1 MAGIYIHIPFCKQA
15 CHYCDF
21 HFSTTLKHKDAM
33 IEALLRELKI
43 RKDYLSS
50 ENIETIY
57 FGGGTPSLLEP
68 KELERIIHQ
77 IQDDFHI
84 INHPEITLEA
94 NPDDLNSD
102 YINAIH
108 QLGINRLS
116 IGVQSFLNKDLEW
129 MNRAHNS
136 NQAIDS
142 IKRSQDIG
150 IDNISI
156 DLIYGTPSLSNK
168 EWKEN
173 IHKAFELEIRHIS
186 SYALTV
192 EQGTAL
198 GTWVSKGKVKALD
211 DEQAAEQFEILME
224 EMSRNNFLHYEIS
237 NFCKDGYHSRHNS
250 SYWEGKKYLGIGPSA
265 HSFNKTT
272 RQWNV
277 ANNHQYIDQLF
288 KDELPATT
296 EVLSIEDRINEY
308 LMISLR
314 TSKGISFEYFENEF
328 GSQYFTELK
337 NNFKS
342 FLNNNL
348 LEIENNY
355 CKTTKSGKLMA
366 DKIASDLFILKNDN

>member
-33 IEALLRELKI
+33 IEALLRELKL
-43 RKDYLSS
+43 RKDYLLD

-68 KELERIIHQ
+68 KEIEKIIHQ
-77 IQDDFHI
+77 IQDDFYLE
-84 INHPEITLEA
+84 NHPEITLEA
-94 NPDDLNSD
+94 NPDDLNAD
-102 YINAIH
+102 YLKGI
-108 QLGINRLS
+108 QQVGINRLS
-116 IGVQSFLNKDLEW
+116 IGVQSFFNKDLEW

-156 DLIYGTPSLSNK
+156 DLIYGTPNLSNK
-168 EWKEN
+168 DWKEN

-192 EQGTAL
+192 EAGTAL
-198 GTWVSKGKVKALD
+198 GNWVSKGKVKAID

-224 EMSRNNFLHYEIS
+224 EMTDNNFLHYEIS
-237 NFCKDGYHSRHNS
+237 NFCKEGYHSRHNS

-272 RQWNV
+272 RQWNI
-277 ANNHQYIDQLF
+277 ANNHQYIDLLF
-288 KDELPATT
+288 KDELPSTI
-296 EVLSIEDRINEY
+296 EVLAIEDRINEY

-314 TSKGISFEYFENEF
+314 TSKGISFDYFEKEF
-328 GSQYFTELK
+328 GSENLSLIK
-337 NNFKS
+337 RNLDS
-342 FLNNNL
+342 FIQNKL
-348 LEIENNY
+348 LTIENNY
-355 CKTTKSGKLMA
+355 CKTTKTGKLMA

>member
-198 GTWVSKGKVKALD
+198 GIWVSKGKVKALD

>member
-198 GTWVSKGKVKALD
+198 GIWVSKGKVKALD

-328 GSQYFTELK
+328 GSQYFAELK

>member
-33 IEALLRELKI
+33 TEALLRELKL
-43 RKDYLSS
+43 RKDYLLD

-68 KELERIIHQ
+68 KEIEKIIHQ
-77 IQDDFHI
+77 IQDDFYLE
-84 INHPEITLEA
+84 NHPEITLEA
-94 NPDDLNSD
+94 NPDDLNAD
-102 YINAIH
+102 YLKGIQQI
-108 QLGINRLS
+108 GINRLS
-116 IGVQSFLNKDLEW
+116 IGVQSFFNKDLEW

-156 DLIYGTPSLSNK
+156 DLIYGTPNLSNK
-168 EWKEN
+168 DWKEN

-192 EQGTAL
+192 EAGTAL
-198 GTWVSKGKVKALD
+198 GNWVSKGKVKALD

-224 EMSRNNFLHYEIS
+224 EMTDNNFLHYEIS
-237 NFCKDGYHSRHNS
+237 NFCKEGFHSRHNS
-250 SYWEGKKYLGIGPSA
+250 SYWEGEKYLGIGPSA

-272 RQWNV
+272 RQWNI
-277 ANNHQYIDQLF
+277 ANNHQYIDHLF
-288 KDELPATT
+288 KDELPSTI
-296 EVLSIEDRINEY
+296 EVLAIEDRINEY

-314 TSKGISFEYFENEF
+314 TSKGISFDYFEKEF
-328 GSQYFTELK
+328 GSENLSLIK
-337 NNFKS
+337 RNLDS
-342 FLNNNL
+342 FIQNKL
-348 LEIENNY
+348 LTIENNY
-355 CKTTKSGKLMA
+355 CKTTKTGKLMA

>member
-43 RKDYLSS
+43 RKDYLAE

-77 IQDDFHI
+77 IQDDFYVM
-84 INHPEITLEA
+84 NHPEITLEA

-102 YINAIH
+102 YIKGIA

-116 IGVQSFLNKDLEW
+116 IGVQSFFNKDLEW

-156 DLIYGTPSLSNK
+156 DLIYGTPSLTNK

-173 IHKAFELEIRHIS
+173 IHKAFELDIRHIS

-198 GTWVSKGKVKALD
+198 GNWVSKGKVKALD

-224 EMSRNNFLHYEIS
+224 EMANNDFLHYEIS
-237 NFCKDGYHSRHNS
+237 NFCKEGYHSRHNS

-272 RQWNV
+272 RQWNI

-328 GSQYFTELK
+328 GSQYLSELK
-337 NNFKS
+337 NNLNS

>member
-43 RKDYLSS
+43 RKDYLGD

-68 KELERIIHQ
+68 KELEKIIHQ
-77 IQDDFHI
+77 IQDDFYI
-84 INHPEITLEA
+84 MNHPEITLEA
-94 NPDDLNSD
+94 NPDDLNFE
-102 YINAIH
+102 YIKGI
-108 QLGINRLS
+108 QQIGINRLS
-116 IGVQSFLNKDLEW
+116 IGVQSFFNKDLEW

-156 DLIYGTPSLSNK
+156 DLIYGTPDLINK
-168 EWKEN
+168 DWKEN

-198 GTWVSKGKVKALD
+198 GNWVSKGKVKALD

-224 EMSRNNFLHYEIS
+224 EMASNDFLHYEIS
-237 NFCKDGYHSRHNS
+237 NFCKEGYHSRHNS

-288 KDELPATT
+288 KDELPSTT

-314 TSKGISFEYFENEF
+314 TSKGISFDYFEKEF
-328 GSQYFTELK
+328 GSENLSQLNSNIMGFI
-337 NNFKS
+337 NNK
-342 FLNNNL
+342 L
-348 LEIENNY
+348 LIIENNY
-355 CKTTKSGKLMA
+355 CKTTKNGKLMA

>member
-116 IGVQSFLNKDLEW
+116 IGVQSFFNKDLEW

-198 GTWVSKGKVKALD
+198 GIWVSKGKVKALD

>member
-116 IGVQSFLNKDLEW
+116 IGVQSFYNKDLEW

-198 GTWVSKGKVKALD
+198 GIWVSKGKVKALD

-277 ANNHQYIDQLF
+277 ANNHLYIDQLF

-328 GSQYFTELK
+328 GSQYFAELK

>member
-33 IEALLRELKI
+33 VEALLRELKI
-43 RKDYLSS
+43 RKDYLGD

-68 KELERIIHQ
+68 KELEKIIHQ
-77 IQDDFHI
+77 IQDDFYVT
-84 INHPEITLEA
+84 NHPEITLEA
-94 NPDDLNSD
+94 NPDDLNTE
-102 YINAIH
+102 YIKGI
-108 QLGINRLS
+108 QQIGINRLS
-116 IGVQSFLNKDLEW
+116 IGVQSFFNKDLEW

-136 NQAIDS
+136 NQAIDC

-156 DLIYGTPSLSNK
+156 DLIYGTPSLSDK

-173 IHKAFELEIRHIS
+173 IHKAFELEIKHIS

-192 EQGTAL
+192 EHGTAL
-198 GTWVSKGKVKALD
+198 GNWISKGKVKPLD
-211 DEQAAEQFEILME
+211 EEQAAEQFEILME
-224 EMSRNNFLHYEIS
+224 EMASNNFLHYEIS
-237 NFCKDGYHSRHNS
+237 NFCKESYHSRHNS
-250 SYWEGKKYLGIGPSA
+250 SYWEGKRYLGVGPSA

-272 RQWNV
+272 RAWNV
-277 ANNHQYIDQLF
+277 ANNHQYIEQLF

-296 EVLSIEDRINEY
+296 EILSIEDRMNEY

-314 TSKGISFEYFENEF
+314 TSKGISFEYFESEF
-328 GSQYFTELK
+328 GSKNLSDLK
-337 NNFKS
+337 NNLNT
-342 FLNNNL
+342 FLNDKL

-355 CKTTKSGKLMA
+355 CKTTKNGKLMA